1 MDDSDH
7 FYNLSYSLN
16 GYSRQLSNGTIET
29 IFEPPMIAQED
40 DEETCESP
48 SEWLERSQSV
58 EHLWFYHWDDFAIP
72 ERRYDAVIDRFTTR
86 AAEYIAQNKTV
97 AISCFSGR
105 GR

>member
-72 ERRYDAVIDRFTTR
+72 ERR
-86 AAEYIAQNKTV
+86 AQGV
-97 AISCFSGR
+97 D
-105 GR
+105 